1 MSLFFNAGQCCIAG
15 SRTFV
20 HSSLYDRFVEAC
32 IKKAK
37 GIRLGHSLDPNTDQ
51 GPLVS
56 KEQMEKVLNYIKE
69 GQKTAKLVTD
79 TGRHGEKGWHVKPTV
94 FADVKD

>member
-20 HSSLYDRFVEAC
+20 HASIYDEYVKRVVDSVKK
-32 IKKAK
+32 IKQ
-37 GIRLGHSLDPNTDQ
+37 GNPLSQDTDQ

-56 KEQMEKVLNYIKE
+56 KEQLTRVLGFIESGKKE
-69 GQKTAKLVTD
+69 GAKL
-79 TGRHGEKGWHVKPTV
+79 
-94 FADVKD
+94 